1 MLDTIVRLMDKT
13 RDTVAH
19 LYAERQIYL
28 RSHGRVQFISLSP
41 IAQFGMAA
49 IAVGF
54 LSWVAFTSVNV
65 VFKEQIIASKDRRFV
80 KVQSAYEERV
90 AQMQASYDD
99 LNGQLIIAQER
110 FLATTQEL
118 EAKHDQISE
127 ILSHR
132 QAALEGVE
140 QLRTQLAET
149 QAHRNTSGRGNKVLM
164 ALTEAPGAPR
174 VSRTAAATVTSAAVD
189 TGGLFEAFSVDTPV
203 ALGSLLYGPVLSG
216 DAGFNLDSRLSELDR
231 AQQSLINTMEET
243 TDREIRELERVIDMI
258 GVTSPDEFM
267 ERVGADQAASGGP
280 YIDLTGGDGLAGAG
294 TGSSFNRQ
302 IQRVSQNLD
311 RLAALNFT
319 VGVLPLA
326 SPLENF
332 RVTSDFGPRMDPF
345 KRRMAF
351 HSGLDM
357 AAGYNTPVYAP
368 ASGVVIYA
376 ERRGPYGRMVE
387 VDHGNGFRT
396 RYAHLNRINV
406 SVGQEVSFQDLIGKV
421 GSSGRSSGPH
431 LHYEVWFDDQLR
443 DPSKFIEAGQ
453 YVFTHQG

>member
-1 MLDTIVRLMDKT
+1 MGRVRE
-13 RDTVAH
+13 VISH

-41 IAQFGMAA
+41 VTQFGMGA

-65 VFKEQIIASKDRRFV
+65 VFKEQIIASKDRQYV
-80 KVQSAYEERV
+80 KVQSAYEERI

-118 EAKHDQISE
+118 EAKHDQISD

-132 QAALEGVE
+132 QAALESVDE
-140 QLRTQLAET
+140 LRQQLAAT
-149 QAHRNTSGRGNKVLM
+149 QANRQATGRSNKVLM
-164 ALTEAPGAPR
+164 ALTDTQGAPR
-174 VSRTAAATVTSAAVD
+174 VSRTAPAATTSATVEP
-189 TGGLFEAFSVDTPV
+189 GSLFETFSVDAPRS
-203 ALGSLLYGPVLSG
+203 LGSLFHGPVLPG
-216 DAGFNLDSRLSELDR
+216 DTEINLDARLSDLSQ
-231 AQQSLINTMEET
+231 AQQSLMNSMEET
-243 TDREIRELERVIDMI
+243 TDREILELERVIDMI
-258 GVTSPDEFM
+258 GITSPNEFM
-267 ERVGADQAASGGP
+267 QRVGADQAASGGP

-294 TGSSFNRQ
+294 AGTSFNRQ
-302 IQRVSQNLD
+302 VQRVSQNLD

-319 VGVLPLA
+319 VGFLPLA
-326 SPLENF
+326 SPLENYSS
-332 RVTSDFGPRMDPF
+332 TSNYGPRMDPF

-368 ASGVVIYA
+368 AAGTVIYA
-376 ERRGPYGRMVE
+376 ENRGPYGRMIE
-387 VDHGNGFRT
+387 IDHGNGFRT

-406 SVGQEVSFQDLIGKV
+406 SVGQEVNFQDLIGKV
-421 GSSGRSSGPH
+421 GSSGRSTGPH

-443 DPSKFIEAGQ
+443 DPTKFIEAGQ